1 MPVRRVVF
9 RKGIICSD
17 GPACGC
23 GPSLT
28 APDGGAYHPSM
39 YRVLIVDDEAE
50 FRSAFAAYYPWSEL
64 GFVVAGQASTAEE
77 ARGLLEAESVDAIVC
92 DIRMPGGSG
101 LELAAWVRGERPG
114 VKVVMLSAYR
124 KFEYA
129 QEAIRCGVRSYLVKP
144 PAMEDF
150 RELFGVIRSELDEE
164 RKAAADPG
172 DPVVRSVREFAR
184 GNLGAATLE
193 TAAAAV
199 GMSPTYLC
207 TYFREKTGEH
217 YSDFL
222 SRLRMEKAAKLL
234 TERLWSV
241 IDVARET
248 GYSNPKNFS
257 RAFKKYYGSSP
268 REYLRPAALPA
279 AQPGAASTDQD
290 GRESGA

>member
-1 MPVRRVVF
+1 
-9 RKGIICSD
+9 
-17 GPACGC
+17 
-23 GPSLT
+23 
-28 APDGGAYHPSM
+28 M
-39 YRVLIVDDEAE
+39 YRALIVDDEAE

-64 GFVVAGQASTAEE
+64 GFVVVGQASSVAE
-77 ARGLLEAESVDAIVC
+77 ARGILESEGVDLVLC

-101 LELAAWVRGERPG
+101 LELAAWIRAERPEA
-114 VKVVMLSAYR
+114 KVVMLSAYR

-150 RELFGVIRSELDEE
+150 RELLAQIRSELDGE
-164 RKAAADPG
+164 RKAASDPA
-172 DPVVRSVREFAR
+172 DPVVRSVREFTR

-193 TAAAAV
+193 SAAAAV

-207 TYFREKTGEH
+207 TYFRERTGEH
-217 YSDFL
+217 YSDFI

-234 TERLWSV
+234 SERLMSV
-241 IDVARET
+241 VDAARET

-268 REYLRPAALPA
+268 REYLKPPKGLPRA
-279 AQPGAASTDQD
+279 DE
-290 GRESGA
+290 RESEG